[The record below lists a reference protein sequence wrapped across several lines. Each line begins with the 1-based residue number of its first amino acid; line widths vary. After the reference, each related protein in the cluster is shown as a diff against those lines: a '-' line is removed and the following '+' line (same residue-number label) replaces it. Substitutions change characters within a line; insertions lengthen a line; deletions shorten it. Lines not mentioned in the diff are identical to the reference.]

1 MPVVIR
7 IFQLLAHFPLS
18 WMQRLGACLGWIVWF
33 VSPRYR
39 RTFLANV
46 KASGIASHLTRPAIA
61 AAGMVVSELPWV
73 WMRSHTQTLNGLVKF
88 DGAEYF
94 ESAMRAGSGVIIMS
108 PHIGSWEIGAQAI
121 AEKFGPEF
129 GDMVVL
135 YRPARKPWLESL
147 VANARTRPFLNST
160 PTTMSGVRTLIR
172 TLRAGGYTAILPD
185 QVPPLGQGVWAPF
198 FGRDVYTMTLLA
210 KLAQQTG
217 AQVIATWCER
227 LPIGQGFCLHMRPLD
242 LAEFK
247 DTSVSPEQAARVV
260 NRAVEDMVRHAPGQ
274 YLWSYDRDKQ
284 PRAEGLEQ

>member
-1 MPVVIR
+1 MPTIAR
-7 IFQLLAHFPLS
+7 LFQLLARVPLP
-18 WMQRLGACLGWIVWF
+18 WMQRLGALLGWLVWF
-33 VSPRYR
+33 ASLRYR
-39 RTFLANV
+39 RTFIANV
-46 KASGIASHLTRPAIA
+46 KASGLPFHLARPAIA

-88 DGAEYF
+88 DGAEHF
-94 ESAMRAGSGVIIMS
+94 EAAMRAGKGVIIMS

-135 YRPARKPWLESL
+135 FRPSRKAWLERL

-160 PTTMSGVRTLIR
+160 PTTLSGVRTLMR

-185 QVPPLGQGVWAPF
+185 QVPPMGQGVWARF

-217 AQVIATWCER
+217 AQVIQTWCER
-227 LPIGQGFCLHMRPLD
+227 LPISQGFCLHMRPMD
-242 LAEFK
+242 VVEFK
-247 DTSVSPEQAARVV
+247 DATVSAEQAAYVV
-260 NRAVEDMVRHAPGQ
+260 NRGVEDMVRNAPGQ
-274 YLWSYDRDKQ
+274 YLWAYDRDKQ
-284 PRAEGLEQ
+284 PRTESAA

>member
-1 MPVVIR
+1 MPTIAR
-7 IFQLLAHFPLS
+7 LFQLLARVPLS
-18 WMQRLGACLGWIVWF
+18 WMQRLGALLGWLVWF
-33 VSPRYR
+33 ASLRYR
-39 RTFLANV
+39 RTFIANV
-46 KASGIASHLTRPAIA
+46 KASGLPFHLARPAIA

-88 DGAEYF
+88 DGAEHF
-94 ESAMRAGSGVIIMS
+94 EAAMRAGKGVIIMS

-135 YRPARKPWLESL
+135 FRPARKAWLERL

-160 PTTMSGVRTLIR
+160 PTTLSGVRTLMR

-185 QVPPLGQGVWAPF
+185 QVPPMGQGVWAPF

-217 AQVIATWCER
+217 AQVIQTWCER
-227 LPIGQGFCLHMRPLD
+227 LPIGQGFCLHMRPMD
-242 LAEFK
+242 VVEFK
-247 DTSVSPEQAARVV
+247 DATVSAEQAAYVV
-260 NRAVEDMVRHAPGQ
+260 NRGVEDMVRNAPGQ
-274 YLWSYDRDKQ
+274 YLWAYDRDKQ
-284 PRAEGLEQ
+284 PRTESPA